1 MFAMTSSDNYNA
13 LRKVCREA
21 MNMKTEPDPSEQ
33 LFEDD
38 PRAAKE
44 LEYGDRHM
52 TKLIDN
58 RPEWEIE
65 RDEADAIREAA
76 MKSLTVDQME
86 AIKETHKTLGD
97 ALNMLSEINDLYL
110 SDIRKLDDVF
120 WKIKNE
126 FNLGDR

>member
-1 MFAMTSSDNYNA
+1 MPKLLKA
-13 LRKVCREA
+13 
-21 MNMKTEPDPSEQ
+21 PDG
-33 LFEDD
+33 
-38 PRAAKE
+38 AKS
-44 LEYGDRHM
+44 
-52 TKLIDN
+52 TTDN
-58 RPEWEIE
+58 RSEWEIE
-65 RDEADAIREAA
+65 RDKADAIREAA
-76 MKSLTVDQME
+76 MKSLTVDQIE